1 MEGMGGEW
9 KGWEVKE
16 GEWEGN
22 GRRTEGMGCK
32 WKGWGWMGGGQL
44 EVSLTDVSA
53 AYSKKYIWIKT

>member
-32 WKGWGWMGGGQL
+32 WKGWGGMGGGTTRGVL
-44 EVSLTDVSA
+44 DRCKCSL
-53 AYSKKYIWIKT
+53 Y